1 MRRLY
6 VCYVD
11 SLEQY
16 LLLSL
21 DWLVAARSVE
31 ETAEGRLPAAC
42 MLLLH
47 ALMHTP
53 HRAVTLSLS
62 R

>member
-31 ETAEGRLPAAC
+31 ETAGGRLPAAC

-53 HRAVTLSLS
+53 YRAVTLSLS